1 MRAKRAL
8 TTPLESIGI
17 CFEGL
22 VPSAI
27 CSCSKD
33 GTPNVTYLSI
43 VHRIDDHHVGLTF
56 QFFNKTRRNLQENP
70 RAQVIVASPE
80 TGCQYRLNLVYERTE
95 TEGSLFDRVKTRLDA
110 VASQTGMS
118 HVFKLRGVDV
128 YQVLECRPVSSNLGA
143 EVAPADHMAELDA
156 LTERLAACCDL
167 DSLLDTAMHALSSL
181 FGYDHLFLMVPDEDG
196 KRLYTLA
203 SHGFETS
210 GVGSEVLVG
219 EGIVGVAAER
229 RMTVRSTSMVRDV
242 VYSRA
247 VRSGVEHRGKRGQLE
262 QEIPLPGLTSAQSQ
276 LVVPLLAQ
284 NELLGVLCLQ
294 SPVAGRFLASD
305 ERLMQIAARHLASR
319 MALLQIAAAQATP
332 DKPGP
337 LSAASRT
344 PLQSARQAVIKHFL
358 SDDTVFIDDL
368 YLIKGIAGRIFW
380 KLLQLHSGTGRVEFS
395 NKEIRLDSTLQLP
408 DIKDNLE
415 ARLILLR
422 RRLDERCNFL
432 RLTRAGRGRFH
443 LQIERRLALEEHP

>member
-1 MRAKRAL
+1 M
-8 TTPLESIGI
+8 TPLERIPT

-22 VPSAI
+22 LPSPI

-43 VHRIDDHHVGLTF
+43 VHRIDGHHVGLTY
-56 QFFNKTRRNLQENP
+56 QFFNKTRRNLHENP
-70 RAQVIVASPE
+70 RAQVIVMSPE
-80 TGCQYRLNLVYERTE
+80 TGYQYRLDLLYERTE
-95 TEGSLFDRVKTRLDA
+95 TEAMLFDRVKTRLDA

-128 YQVLECRPVSSNLGA
+128 YEVLECRPVSSDSRAGRA
-143 EVAPADHMAELDA
+143 QEVDHLTELDV
-156 LTERLAACCDL
+156 LTERLAACYDL
-167 DSLLDTAMHALSSL
+167 DSLLNTAMDALSSL
-181 FGYDHLFLMVPDEDG
+181 FGYDHLFLMVPDEQE

-210 GVGSEVLVG
+210 GVGSEISIG
-219 EGIVGVAAER
+219 EGILGVAAER
-229 RMTVRSTSMVRDV
+229 RTAVRTTSVARDV

-247 VRSGVEHRGKRGQLE
+247 VRSGVEHSGKGGRLE
-262 QEIPLPGLTSAQSQ
+262 KEIPLPGLPNVQSQ

-284 NELLGVLCLQ
+284 NELLGVLCFQ
-294 SPVAGRFLASD
+294 SPAAGGFLASD

-319 MALLQIAAAQATP
+319 MALLQIAAAHTAL
-332 DKPGP
+332 DRAGP
-337 LSAASRT
+337 LSLDSRT
-344 PLQSARQAVIKHFL
+344 SVQGARPAVIKHFL
-358 SDDTVFIDDL
+358 SDDTVFVDDL
-368 YLIKGIAGRIFW
+368 YLIKGIAGRILW
-380 KLLQLHSGTGRVEFS
+380 KLVQIHVATGRVEFS

-422 RRLDERCNFL
+422 RRLDERCDFL
-432 RLTRAGRGRFH
+432 GLIRAGRGRFH
-443 LQIERRLALEEHP
+443 LQVERTLTLEEHP